1 MRVELCFYIRISYDI
16 ILGDLI
22 CEFLEDGD
30 GNTNWNNVV
39 IEQWT
44 EYLVTVLNW
53 ILSLYYSVS
62 GRLTWYLVSV

>member
-1 MRVELCFYIRISYDI
+1 MHVELCFYIRISYDT

-30 GNTNWNNVV
+30 GNTNWNNV

-44 EYLVTVLNW
+44 KYLVTVLNW
-53 ILSLYYSVS
+53 ILSLYYSVI
-62 GRLTWYLVSV
+62 GRLTWYLVSG